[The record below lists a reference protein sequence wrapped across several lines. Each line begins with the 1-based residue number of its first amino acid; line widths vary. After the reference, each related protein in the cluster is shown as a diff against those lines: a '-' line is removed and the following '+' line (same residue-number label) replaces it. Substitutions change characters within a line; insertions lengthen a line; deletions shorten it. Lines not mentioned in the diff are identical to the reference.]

1 MHVRIALASIA
12 CLVLAAPA
20 AADGGLAIPDGQV
33 VWPQVQ
39 ARMAT
44 DAPLLMPLS
53 LAATSNPSLGLGL
66 GLSTSRLLGDFY
78 FGPPGLQLPAS
89 MGGLRATSGLIGE
102 TRATAQSLKTEIL
115 PYLGLGYTSQTI
127 DGRWGIT
134 ADFGLALE
142 NPGSASRAGRAL
154 LGNQGFEQAMREIR
168 LSPMLQL
175 GVSYAF

>member
-1 MHVRIALASIA
+1 MHVRFALASIA

-20 AADGGLAIPDGQV
+20 AADGGLAIPDGQL

-44 DAPLLMPLS
+44 DSPLLFPLS
-53 LAATSNPSLGLGL
+53 LTAASNPTLGLGT
-66 GLSTSRLLGDFY
+66 STSRLFGDFY

-115 PYLGLGYTSQTI
+115 PYLGLGYTSQAI

-142 NPGSASRAGRAL
+142 NPGSAARAGQAL